1 MYERRI
7 ERSSRK
13 HSRTAV
19 TLRIIKE
26 TSIFP
31 RLTGWHVRKS
41 LAWIDKAELAGL
53 EYIRLMDSEPQDT
66 AASEHPPYLVG
77 FMYCGAYSKKKDGRP
92 ASISLY
98 TRDLYFGIPRMLVT
112 SPLATLSIAS
122 TLAHEIGHHVLVTRG
137 HVEAD
142 SSEIKLNRLID
153 SPAERAATAYGQQTI
168 KRMLVSPYFR
178 AGKMMAR
185 ALSNLLAK
193 RGNQAHWAGDFKRAA
208 ELEFRAYMLDSD
220 NTDAWQAYLQDRQL
234 IVSKTPSELT
244 DAERLW
250 VFHGRNAVKKKRV

>member
-1 MYERRI
+1 M
-7 ERSSRK
+7 
-13 HSRTAV
+13 TV
-19 TLRIIKE
+19 RIIKE

-31 RLTGWHVRKS
+31 WLTGWHVRKA
-41 LAWIDKAELAGL
+41 LAWVDKADLAGL
-53 EYIRLMDSEPQDT
+53 DHIRLINSSPKDP
-66 AASEHPPYLVG
+66 AAAQHPPYLVG
-77 FMYCGAYSKKKDGRP
+77 FMYCGTYSKKRDARP
-92 ASISLY
+92 AGISLY
-98 TRDLYFGIPRMLVT
+98 TRDLYFGIPRLLIP
-112 SPLATLSIAS
+112 SPLATLNIAV
-122 TLAHEIGHHVLVTRG
+122 TLAHEIGHHVLATRG
-137 HVEAD
+137 HVDAD

-250 VFHGRNAVKKKRV
+250 VFHGRKAVKKKSV